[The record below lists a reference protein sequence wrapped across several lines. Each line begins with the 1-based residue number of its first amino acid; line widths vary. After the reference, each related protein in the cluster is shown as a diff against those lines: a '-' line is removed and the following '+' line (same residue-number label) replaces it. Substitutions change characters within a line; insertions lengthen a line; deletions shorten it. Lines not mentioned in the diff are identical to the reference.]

1 MRIRRSNTC
10 DRAAPHGLAA
20 RRRMGWTLKGFPGF
34 TQVSIGTGSHSTPD
48 ENGINKKRLQRLIS
62 IVNLGKPF
70 RVFLQQV

>member
-1 MRIRRSNTC
+1 
-10 DRAAPHGLAA
+10 
-20 RRRMGWTLKGFPGF
+20 MGWILKGFPGF